1 MWGAK
6 RTTIKIALTGPHGG
20 RGQCVTANASP
31 ALLIQGDDI
40 LREGNNM
47 DLRLAVPV
55 FVACVCFAGVVH
67 ADQLADIKQKGEIVI
82 GVLGVAPNSFVD
94 PKTGEMVGY
103 EVDITKAV
111 AKAMGVKPVFKPV
124 TTAAR
129 ISELQEG
136 KVDILAASLT
146 HNKLREALVDFS
158 LTTLVTGQKVL
169 VKTASGVKDLPD
181 LAGKKVLVVKG
192 GTEEANILNAVPGVD
207 VVTVDTI
214 PQAVLALQHGEG
226 VGYVADETS
235 LANDYSE
242 YGGGRKDY
250 AVLPTDVSVEPL
262 ALGIR
267 KGESG
272 VKAAVD
278 DTLRALEKSGEAE
291 KIFLKWYGPGT
302 KANFDKR
309 SFKFETDKIDR

>member
-1 MWGAK
+1 M
-6 RTTIKIALTGPHGG
+6 H
-20 RGQCVTANASP
+20 
-31 ALLIQGDDI
+31 
-40 LREGNNM
+40 
-47 DLRLAVPV
+47 LRLTIPV

-82 GVLGVAPNSFVD
+82 GVRVAAPNSFVD
-94 PKTGEMVGY
+94 AKTGEMVGY
-103 EVDITKAV
+103 EVDIAKAV
-111 AKAMGVKPVFKPV
+111 AKAIGVKPVFKPLAS
-124 TTAAR
+124 AAR
-129 ISELQEG
+129 ISRLQQG
-136 KVDILAASLT
+136 NVDILAASLT
-146 HNKLREALVDFS
+146 HNKQREAQVDFS
-158 LTTLVTGQKVL
+158 LTMLVTGQKVL
-169 VKTASGVKDLPD
+169 VKTPSDVKDLPD

-226 VGYVADETS
+226 VGYVADETT

-250 AVLPTDVSVEPL
+250 AILPTNVSVEPL

-272 VKAAVD
+272 VKVAVD

-309 SFKFETDKIDR
+309 SFKFETDEIDR